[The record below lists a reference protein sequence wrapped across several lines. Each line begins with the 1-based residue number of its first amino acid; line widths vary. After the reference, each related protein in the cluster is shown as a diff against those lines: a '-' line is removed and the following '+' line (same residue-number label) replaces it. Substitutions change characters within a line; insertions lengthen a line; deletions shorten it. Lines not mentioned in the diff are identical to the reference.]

1 MFLNFTPKKKKVL
14 LIFINIF
21 ICVAII
27 LLVSPLVSCGASGT
41 VDEMKIATDSKKLM
55 VGSDT
60 TYKPFEFKEDGNVE
74 GFDIDIAREIAK
86 RMDKEIEIIS
96 ITWDSTYQIPEDL
109 KLDMIIS
116 AVPITDEKEN
126 LVDFSDPYFVM
137 EYMLITLSETDIKIK
152 EDLNGKAVGIL
163 KTEKNCLSEDYLLNY
178 KIESYDDILTMFD
191 NLRNKNVD
199 GVLISLPIGVNM
211 LPENKG
217 IYIVL
222 EVVKSNK
229 EFGIVF
235 TKGSALKEE
244 VDRILEEIKEDGTY
258 DDIYN
263 KWFNYNF

>member
-1 MFLNFTPKKKKVL
+1 MFLNFTGKKKKVL
-14 LIFINIF
+14 LFFINISLF
-21 ICVAII
+21 AVII
-27 LLVSPLVSCGASGT
+27 LLLFYTISCKVTANADDVGPSG
-41 VDEMKIATDSKKLM
+41 KKLI
-55 VGSDT
+55 VGCDA
-60 TYKPFEFKEDGNVE
+60 TYPPFAFAKDGNID

-126 LVDFSDPYFVM
+126 LVDFSNPYFVM
-137 EYMLITLSETDIKIK
+137 EYMLVTLGETDIKIK
-152 EDLNGKAVGIL
+152 EDLNGKAIGIL

>member
-14 LIFINIF
+14 LFFINIF
-21 ICVAII
+21 ICIAII
-27 LLVSPLVSCGASGT
+27 LSMFPLVSCGASGT
-41 VDEMKIATDSKKLM
+41 VDEMKITTDSRKLI
-55 VGSDT
+55 VGSDI

-86 RMDKEIEIIS
+86 RINKEIEIIS

-109 KLDMIIS
+109 KFDMIIS
-116 AVPITDEKEN
+116 AIPIIKGKEG
-126 LVDFSDPYFVM
+126 VIDFSSPYFVM
-137 EYMLITLSETDIKIK
+137 EYMLVTLSETDIKIK
-152 EDLNGKAVGIL
+152 EDLKDKVIGIL

-178 KIESYDDILTMFD
+178 KIESYDDILTMLD
-191 NLRNKNVD
+191 DLGNKNVD
-199 GVLISLPIGVNM
+199 GILISLPMWV
-211 LPENKG
+211 LLVENKG
-217 IYIVL
+217 IYSVL

-244 VDRILEEIKEDGTY
+244 VDKILEETKEDGTY

-263 KWFNYNF
+263 KWFSY

>member
-14 LIFINIF
+14 LFFINIC

-27 LLVSPLVSCGASGT
+27 LLVAPLVSCGASGA
-41 VDEMKIATDSKKLM
+41 VNEMKIATDSKKLI

-60 TYKPFEFKEDGNVE
+60 NYKPFEFKEDGNVE

-86 RMDKEIEIIS
+86 RMDKEMEIIS

-126 LVDFSDPYFVM
+126 LVDFSSPYFVM
-137 EYMLITLSETDIKIK
+137 EYMLVTLSETDIKRK
-152 EDLNGKAVGIL
+152 KDLEGKTVGIL
-163 KTEKNCLSEDYLLNY
+163 ESGKKDLSEDYLFTYNIKDY
-178 KIESYDDILTMFD
+178 KDIVIMFD
-191 NLRNKNVD
+191 DLRNKNVD
-199 GVLISLPIGVNM
+199 GVLISRPIGVNM
-211 LPENKG
+211 LPEYEG

-258 DDIYN
+258 DDIYD
-263 KWFNYNF
+263 KWFDYDF

>member
-14 LIFINIF
+14 LFFINIF
-21 ICVAII
+21 IFVAII
-27 LLVSPLVSCGASGT
+27 LLVAPLVSCGASGA
-41 VDEMKIATDSKKLM
+41 VNEMKIATDSKKLI

-60 TYKPFEFKEDGNVE
+60 NYKPFEFKEDGNVE

-126 LVDFSDPYFVM
+126 LVDFSNPYFVM
-137 EYMLITLSETDIKIK
+137 EYMLVTLSETDIKIK
-152 EDLNGKAVGIL
+152 EDLNGKAIGIL

-178 KIESYDDILTMFD
+178 KIESYDNIPTMLD
-191 NLRNKNVD
+191 DLGNKNVD
-199 GVLISLPIGVNM
+199 GVLISRPMWVLLV
-211 LPENKG
+211 EDKG
-217 IYIVL
+217 IYSVL
-222 EVVKSNK
+222 EENIKSNK

-258 DDIYN
+258 DDIYD
-263 KWFNYNF
+263 KWFDYDF